1 MALNRR
7 HVLASGAALAA
18 PFVHAQGQPVLRFAW
33 WGGASRHQ
41 ATLAA
46 LKVFEQRHGV
56 KVKAEYMGFAG
67 YLERLTTQIAGRS
80 EPDVMQINWA
90 WLAMFSKRG
99 NGFVDL
105 GGQARELALEQF
117 SEDDLAYGRVAG
129 KLNALPSSFTAR
141 ILLWNQTAFQRAGLA
156 LPQTWD
162 ELFASGAS
170 FRSRLGDSAYPL
182 DGELYD
188 MILLSQSLM
197 QQRHGAPFVAAD
209 KPRIAMSVS
218 AAHDWVRTYRR
229 LVDTHVATP
238 LPLRAA
244 LGGAEKPTEQQ
255 PDWVAG
261 RWAGN
266 YTWDSVIALRAS
278 TLAPGEKL
286 ALGAFPTL
294 PDASDSG
301 LFGRPTVMYAMGR
314 NTRQPA
320 LAARLMN
327 FLLTDPEAARLLGRT
342 RGLPS
347 ARSALTVLQQAGG
360 LLSTSPQ
367 STPQSGADTPRGG
380 ARQLGGSPA
389 LALALELAAH
399 EQIQAQRDAGRLKR
413 PAPLFEHARF
423 QKFMR
428 EVFETVAYGKTTDA
442 EAARRLVDEG
452 NALLQ
457 RIQ

>member
-1 MALNRR
+1 MSLNRR
-7 HVLASGAALAA
+7 TLLASGAALAA
-18 PFVHAQGQPVLRFAW
+18 PFVHAQDKPVLRFAW

-46 LKVFEQRHGV
+46 LKVFEQRMGV
-56 KVKAEYMGFAG
+56 RVKAEYMGFNG

-99 NGFVDL
+99 NGFTDL
-105 GGQARELALEQF
+105 NGLSRDLALEQF
-117 SEDDLAYGRVAG
+117 TEDDLAYGRVQG
-129 KLNALPSSFTAR
+129 KLNALPTSFSAR
-141 ILLWNQTAFQRAGLA
+141 IFLWNQTAFRRAGVA
-156 LPQTWD
+156 LPRTWD
-162 ELFASGAS
+162 ELFTTGPA

-188 MILLSQSLM
+188 MILLAQSYI
-197 QQRHGAPFVAAD
+197 QQQYGTPFVDPAQ
-209 KPRIAMSVS
+209 PRVAMSLG

-238 LPLRAA
+238 LPLRAS

-266 YTWDSVIALRAS
+266 YTWDSVIGLRAS
-278 TLAPGEKL
+278 TLQAGEQL
-286 ALGAFPTL
+286 ALGDFPML
-294 PDASDSG
+294 PGAKESG
-301 LFGRPTVMYAMGR
+301 LFGRPTVMYTIGR
-314 NTRQPA
+314 NSKQPE
-320 LAARLMN
+320 LAAKLMN
-327 FLLTDPEAARLLGRT
+327 FLLTDPEAARILGRT

-347 ARSALTVLQQAGG
+347 AKTALAELQKQGG
-360 LLSTSPQ
+360 LP
-367 STPQSGADTPRGG
+367 P
-380 ARQLGGSPA
+380 
-389 LALALELAAH
+389 LELAAH
-399 EQIQAQRDAGRLKR
+399 DQIQAQRDAGRLIR

-442 EAARRLVDEG
+442 DAARRLVDEG

-457 RIQ
+457 RIR